1 MTEDMK
7 MVNRTL
13 SQQQINNIEM
23 HEAMHRCFW
32 QVKNYCMINPQIKK
46 N

>member
-1 MTEDMK
+1 MTKDMK
-7 MVNRTL
+7 MINGTL

-23 HEAMHRCFW
+23 HEAMHRFW